1 MSVKLKSKEERDTI
15 KVPEI
20 LDNANPKHMT
30 VNSVISSTPLTN
42 ETSVD
47 D

>member
-20 LDNANPKHMT
+20 LDNANLKDMT

-42 ETSVD
+42 ETSD
-47 D
+47 DD